1 MDKTGVEK
9 TIHRSSRTLDYTPWM
24 QAGLPAET
32 FPAPAWS
39 GLGRVQLLLKDPS
52 SGKVLHHNVFHF
64 VVDAPS
70 NPDKVRVFEQSPAA
84 FSAANWSLKQ
94 WQILDGYKVNGAG
107 KGFFEYRIP
116 VSGLDLSQVAE
127 AHFLVEASSK
137 PLLDKDRDK
146 SFSKDQDYMLGA
158 RVSPHQNPN
167 AYPMTD
173 KYQNPS
179 NLRISIRGATSQA
192 YRLAD
197 DPADHRGVLS
207 WHAQPRDR
215 KLYEAGTFGD
225 LIRIPVSSAVLK
237 AAQQRGYLE
246 VRLEADNGLA
256 IYGVRFGRYPVNPSL
271 VVRMK

>member
-1 MDKTGVEK
+1 MNGLIQPLEKTGEQQTGV
-9 TIHRSSRTLDYTPWM
+9 SR
-24 QAGLPAET
+24 QA
-32 FPAPAWS
+32 
-39 GLGRVQLLLKDPS
+39 Q
-52 SGKVLHHNVFHF
+52 NV
-64 VVDAPS
+64 S
-70 NPDKVRVFEQSPAA
+70 CNE
-84 FSAANWSLKQ
+84 
-94 WQILDGYKVNGAG
+94 
-107 KGFFEYRIP
+107 
-116 VSGLDLSQVAE
+116 
-127 AHFLVEASSK
+127 
-137 PLLDKDRDK
+137 
-146 SFSKDQDYMLGA
+146 
-158 RVSPHQNPN
+158 
-167 AYPMTD
+167 
-173 KYQNPS
+173 S